1 MKKKEE
7 MKDKEMKKEE
17 TKVMKEVE
25 MK

>member
-1 MKKKEE
+1 MKEKEE
-7 MKDKEMKKEE
+7 IKDKEMKKEE

>member
-1 MKKKEE
+1 MKEKEE

>member
-7 MKDKEMKKEE
+7 MKDKDMKKEE